1 LGTKERIFAYR
12 LKGYCCSQIIMA
24 MALEDMGRGE
34 NPDLIAAM
42 GGFCDGLHEG
52 RLCGTLAAAIC
63 VLYIA
68 EPYEADRTLRAEIMD
83 WFLDLYGS
91 YECEE
96 ITGGK
101 PLNKHSICPP
111 MLVAVY
117 ERLLDIA
124 LEARM
129 G

>member
-1 LGTKERIFAYR
+1 LEISDRIFDYR

-42 GGFCDGLHEG
+42 GGLCDGLQEG
-52 RLCGTLAAAIC
+52 RLCGTLAAAVC
-63 VLYIA
+63 ALYLA
-68 EPYEADRTLRAEIMD
+68 DPHEADKSLRAEMMD
-83 WFLDLYGS
+83 WFFDCYGS

-96 ITGGK
+96 ITDGN

-111 MLVAVY
+111 MLAAVY
-117 ERLLDIA
+117 ERLLDM
-124 LEARM
+124 LE
-129 G
+129 GKLGV